1 MQRGFM
7 AVAVAVALTLSSAIA
22 PANAQVEPSAAAR
35 SDALTRPTAA
45 GAARG
50 PVEHRVALVIGNGNY
65 GDADNSLPNALP
77 DARDVCAAL
86 GHLGFE
92 TICVEDLP
100 NKRAMRD
107 AVRAY
112 ANSLRKG
119 SIGLFYYTGHAVQYR
134 DTNYL
139 LPTRT
144 ELRTAADLL
153 DDTFSLAYLME
164 SIAEIPLQLNV
175 VVLDACRDWPA
186 ASRLGASLGLG
197 LARVPAP
204 ANSVVVFS
212 TSPGTRALDGL
223 GRNSP
228 FTNRFLNHIVEPG
241 ITIEEMLKRVIR
253 GVLDDTT
260 KLRAPQRPW
269 YDSSFG
275 GKFCFSGCDDPAV
288 AAELAQVRAAQE
300 QIRQERDQLREE
312 KLSAERARI
321 VVESEKTQLLQKIN
335 SLQRELSTKESLL
348 VEASKA
354 KAARASESRS
364 EDELKG
370 DVAKLRQELTQATV
384 AAAESDR
391 LRQVELTKVRDLR
404 AKEVE
409 LERRAREIDMLN
421 EKLAAAQNAARQ
433 KDQQMR
439 ALQEEAVERERRLE
453 ELQKRRSFRE
463 PTPTSP
469 RSIPPSF

>member
-1 MQRGFM
+1 MRCGLG
-7 AVAVAVALTLSSAIA
+7 VVVVALALLSG
-22 PANAQVEPSAAAR
+22 PPHGKAQVEPPAAAR
-35 SDALTRPTAA
+35 GEA
-45 GAARG
+45 AARATVATAPRG
-50 PVEHRVALVIGNGNY
+50 SSDHRVALVIGNGNY
-65 GDADNSLPNALP
+65 TDADNSLPNALP

-92 TICVEDLP
+92 TICVADLAT
-100 NKRAMRD
+100 KRAMRD

-112 ANSLRKG
+112 AASLRKG
-119 SIGLFYYTGHAVQYR
+119 SIGVFYYTGHAVQYR

-139 LPTRT
+139 LPTKA
-144 ELRTAADLL
+144 ELRTTADLL
-153 DDTFSLAYLME
+153 DETFTLSYLME

-186 ASRLGASLGLG
+186 ASRLSATLGLG

-228 FTNRFLNHIVEPG
+228 FTNRFLSHVVEPG
-241 ITIEEMLKRVIR
+241 ITIEEMLKRIIR
-253 GVLDDTT
+253 GVLEDTT

-275 GKFCFSGCDDPAV
+275 GKFCFNGCDDPAV
-288 AAELAQVRAAQE
+288 ATELAQIRAAQE
-300 QIRQERDQLREE
+300 QIRQERDQLRDE
-312 KLSAERARI
+312 KISAERARI
-321 VVESEKTQLLQKIN
+321 LVENEKAQLLQKIN
-335 SLQRELSTKESLL
+335 SLQRELSSKESLL
-348 VEASKA
+348 VEASRSKVE
-354 KAARASESRS
+354 RASSWRS
-364 EDELKG
+364 EEELKG
-370 DVAKLRQELTQATV
+370 DVAKLRNELTKATV

-391 LRQVELTKVRDLR
+391 LRQIELTKVRELR

-409 LERRAREIDMLN
+409 LERRAREIDVLN
-421 EKLAAAQNAARQ
+421 ERLAAAQSAASQ

-463 PTPTSP
+463 PAPTSP